1 MKSHI
6 SRELIS
12 ARTRAG
18 LTQSEIAGRMNTTQS
33 TIARLE
39 SGKTMPSMR
48 TVQRYAEATGSKVII
63 RLEP

>member
-12 ARTRAG
+12 ARTRSG
-18 LTQSEIAGRMNTTQS
+18 LSQSEIAGRMNTTQS

-39 SGKTMPSMR
+39 SGRTMPSMR